1 MINADALVKRYYKI
15 GEVAKM
21 FGVATSL
28 IRYWETE
35 FSQLKP
41 LKNSSGVRRYRKEDV
56 LIIDQ
61 IYELVKLRGYKLD
74 GAKRA
79 LRNKA
84 SAKSLSTKNKSPL
97 ESLKQELLNMREDM
111 IRMKNEISKLKTEE
125 E

>member
-41 LKNSSGVRRYRKEDV
+41 LKNSSCVRRYRKEDV

-61 IYELVKLRGYKLD
+61 IYELVKLKGYKLD

-79 LRNKA
+79 LRNKT

-97 ESLKQELLNMREDM
+97 ESLRIELLNMREDM